1 MKNFNKIIMKKIF
14 LSLAIILFTL
24 IAKSQSLV
32 DTNFVWS
39 EINETYNYL
48 DTIRQTK
55 YIKFSGDTIIGT
67 RHYKKV
73 MRSDDEFMTTWYHY
87 NDYYIREDTS
97 KKVYLYTNDKDKLIY
112 DFGINIG
119 DTINLEYGDSFT
131 AYVDTIYTEN
141 VLGINRRKIILIDN
155 QGNQGIW
162 YENIGNIAEPNV
174 LLPVYGSCF
183 CGITGPALEILC
195 VKENGNLIYQ
205 NTNYSECFY
214 LTDINT
220 GQLNNTTKNIYPNP
234 AKNILHISINNNNLN
249 INVKLYNSL
258 GKVVYNEDFTNQSTI
273 NTSKFSS
280 GIYFLKLTN
289 AKKSIVE
296 KIIIQ

>member
-1 MKNFNKIIMKKIF
+1 MKKIF
-14 LSLAIILFTL
+14 LSLAIILFAL

-55 YIKFSGDTIIGT
+55 YIKFSGDTIIET
-67 RHYKKV
+67 KHYKKV

-87 NDYYIREDTS
+87 DDYYIREDTS
-97 KKVYLYTNDKDKLIY
+97 KKVFLYTNGEDKLIY
-112 DFGINIG
+112 DFGVNIG
-119 DTINLEYGDSFT
+119 DTINLEYGDSFI
-131 AYVDTIYTEN
+131 ACVDTIYTEN
-141 VLGINRRKIILIDN
+141 VLGINRKKIILRDSSGYN
-155 QGNQGIW
+155 AIW
-162 YENIGNIAEPNV
+162 YEKIGNITEQNI
-174 LLPVYGSCF
+174 LLPTYGYGFS
-183 CGITGPALEILC
+183 GITGPITGILC

-205 NTNYSECFY
+205 NPNYSECFY

-220 GQLNNTTKNIYPNP
+220 GQLNNTTKIYPNP
-234 AKNILHISINNNNLN
+234 AKNNLYISIDNNNLN
-249 INVKLYNSL
+249 VNIKLYNSL
-258 GKVVYNEDFTNQSTI
+258 GKVIYNENFTNKLII
-273 NTSKFSS
+273 NTSNFLS

-289 AKKSIVE
+289 AKTNIVE